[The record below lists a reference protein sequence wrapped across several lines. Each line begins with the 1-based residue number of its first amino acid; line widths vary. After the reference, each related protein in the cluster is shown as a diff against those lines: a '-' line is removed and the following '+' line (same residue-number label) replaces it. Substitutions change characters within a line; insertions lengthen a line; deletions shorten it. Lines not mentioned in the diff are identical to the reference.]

1 MRWLYNFFSLYFF
14 FIIEFVK
21 CFIKMDE
28 EQWMYD
34 NIMSKEVDTNVENEE
49 DVGVKVEHVDCSDA
63 FNTSRVFV

>member
-1 MRWLYNFFSLYFF
+1 
-14 FIIEFVK
+14 
-21 CFIKMDE
+21 MDE